1 MINIKNF
8 DSNLLKI
15 DKNSYK
21 DINIYYIGYIT
32 IKKIDEY
39 ENIHSVNVL
48 YLIIGEVDGHIEEK
62 NGSKYLVFDSTNE
75 NIKVF
80 KKYTELWD
88 GIKNEIKAI
97 NGGKENNYGKDYM
110 KIKFI
115 SDHDLPLNKPLKF
128 DAMTII
134 VRSLFEEDNIFY
146 LQVYLDECLYEL

>member
-134 VRSLFEEDNIFY
+134 VRSLFEEDIIFY